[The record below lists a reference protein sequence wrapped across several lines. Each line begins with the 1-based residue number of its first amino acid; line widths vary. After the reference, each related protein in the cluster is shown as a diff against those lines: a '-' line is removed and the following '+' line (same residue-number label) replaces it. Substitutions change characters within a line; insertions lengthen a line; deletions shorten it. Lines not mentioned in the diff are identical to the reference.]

1 MTRRIG
7 LLGGTFDPIHRGH
20 LDLGAAAINALG
32 LTELLVIPAHTP
44 PHRTP
49 PAASAFHRFAM
60 VALAT
65 ADLGTWRA
73 SDVEL
78 LSNEPSYT
86 ASTLARLRGEGF
98 APQELFFVAGADA
111 FADVESWK
119 DFPAILEA
127 ANFAVVSRPGHPVS
141 YLSEKRMPALR
152 ARMATS
158 GRVEHGQPAMGTC
171 IFLIDAVTADVS
183 STAIRQRLTRRESI
197 RNLVPHGVEQ
207 HIERHGLY
215 AAATAAIDTNA
226 DAQTRA
232 AGRLHGEDR

>member
-20 LDLGAAAINALG
+20 LDLGAAAVDALG
-32 LTELLVIPAHTP
+32 LTELLVIAAHTP

-65 ADLGTWRA
+65 ADLDTWRA

-78 LSNEPSYT
+78 LINEPSFT
-86 ASTLARLRGEGF
+86 ASTLARLHGEGY

-111 FADVESWK
+111 FAEVESWK
-119 DFPAILEA
+119 DFPAILDA
-127 ANFAVVSRPGHPVS
+127 AHFAVVSRPGHPVAA
-141 YLSEKRMPALR
+141 LSDRLPALR
-152 ARMATS
+152 PRLAT
-158 GRVEHGQPAMGTC
+158 RRDQPAAGTC
-171 IFLIDAVTADVS
+171 IFLIDAPTADVS
-183 STAIRQRLTRRESI
+183 STAIRQRLALRQSI
-197 RNLVPHGVEQ
+197 RDLVPREVEQ

-215 AAATAAIDTNA
+215 AAAAAAIDASA
-226 DAQTRA
+226 DSRTHA
-232 AGRLHGEDR
+232 AGRLHGQDR